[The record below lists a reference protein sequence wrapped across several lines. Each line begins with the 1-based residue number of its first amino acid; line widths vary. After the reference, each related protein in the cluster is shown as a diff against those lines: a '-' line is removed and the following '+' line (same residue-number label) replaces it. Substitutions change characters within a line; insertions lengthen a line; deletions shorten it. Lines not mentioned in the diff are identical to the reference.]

1 MRIIGYQPNASVI
14 SFVVEGIHHQD
25 IATLLDQ
32 QGIAVRSGNH
42 CAHPLMDA
50 LNIKGTIRLS
60 FALYNT
66 EQDVDIFLTSLEKA
80 LDIL

>member
-66 EQDVDIFLTSLEKA
+66 EQDVDIFLASLEKA